1 MSAGALKRPDLRLT
15 GKGRRSPIAAR
26 RILALRTATTGVNI
40 PFVLTTREVIETTI
54 ALEKRSMALYARFAK
69 VFSGEP
75 RLHEFWFGMARDEAR
90 HVGALGLVATVLE
103 LEGVIDGPS
112 PVPVQTSEMIR
123 LREVIEHY
131 MAEPDSAFPIERA
144 LAIAVEVEE
153 SELEDLVGDLLQAL
167 QERGEYERCQRLL
180 VHDLGELSYMIEQ
193 HCQDP
198 ALLSRCDELVNHHA
212 ETLRQTAAPH

>member
-1 MSAGALKRPDLRLT
+1 
-15 GKGRRSPIAAR
+15 
-26 RILALRTATTGVNI
+26 
-40 PFVLTTREVIETTI
+40 VLTTREVIETTI
-54 ALEKRSMALYARFAK
+54 SLEKRSMSLYARFAK
-69 VFSGEP
+69 VFSSQP

-212 ETLRQTAAPH
+212 ETLRHAGAPH

>member
-1 MSAGALKRPDLRLT
+1 
-15 GKGRRSPIAAR
+15 
-26 RILALRTATTGVNI
+26 
-40 PFVLTTREVIETTI
+40 VIETTV

-69 VFSGEP
+69 IFSP
-75 RLHEFWFGMARDEAR
+75 QRRLHEFWFGMARDEAR

-112 PVPVQTSEMIR
+112 PIPVQETEMVR
-123 LREVIEHY
+123 LREMIEHY
-131 MAEPDSAFPIERA
+131 MAEPDSAYTIERA

-153 SELEDLVGDLLQAL
+153 SELEDMVGDLLQAL

-193 HCQDP
+193 HCQDS

-212 ETLRQTAAPH
+212 ETLRHVATAH